1 MNVALDSD
9 YAAPQR
15 LSGDE
20 VRLSMSRVIVGW
32 AFGAIFFQLSAGA
45 VYASF
50 ARQLGA
56 TEAQF
61 GFLAGIY
68 PLMGFLQIP
77 AARLLETG
85 VGARAMMLV
94 AGLSCR
100 LLWVLAALLPLLNHC
115 FPDLLRREWML
126 PAFIGCVLL
135 SSVGQAF
142 TGPSFFTWMSALVP
156 DRVGPSFWAR
166 RQQIGTLVSI
176 FAVLLGGGIADHA
189 GWIKEQ
195 SGGAFPP
202 LLTYSVL
209 LTLAACCGVMDVAM
223 FIAVKEPPYE
233 NKSEKSPPFWASIRM
248 PLRERAVRNYLL
260 FTALSMMGFASTGP
274 LLWLFCL
281 EFLGFDKTQTGL
293 LLTICPLTGMVLT
306 AKWWGGI
313 AKIHGTRP
321 MIRFASVGMVFV
333 PICWLFALPDS
344 RVGLAL
350 MLFAS
355 GVLVTAYE
363 ISNLNF
369 ITRAC
374 PHLPR
379 PTLTALFA
387 ICAGTTFALT
397 SWGAG
402 LAAEMLSFWHYE
414 LFGIPL
420 ASYHLVFAFS
430 IVPRLINAVFLAPR
444 LEEEDASGTREA
456 VNEVGAN
463 LAAAFGPRFT
473 RYFEAREE

>member
-1 MNVALDSD
+1 MNAALDSD
-9 YAAPQR
+9 YTAPQR
-15 LSGDE
+15 LSGDDT
-20 VRLSMSRVIVGW
+20 RLSMSRVILGW

-77 AARLLETG
+77 AARLLELG
-85 VGARAMMLV
+85 VSARVMMLT
-94 AGLSCR
+94 AGLTCR
-100 LLWVLAALLPLLNHC
+100 LLWVLAAMLPLLNHV
-115 FPDLLRREWML
+115 FPEIVRREWLL

-135 SSVGQAF
+135 SSIGQAF

-156 DRVGPSFWAR
+156 DRVNPFFWAR
-166 RQQIGTLVSI
+166 RQQVGTFVSI
-176 FAVLLGGGIADHA
+176 FAVLVGGGIADHA

-195 SGGAFPP
+195 TNGEFPP
-202 LLTYSVL
+202 LMTYSVL
-209 LTLAACCGVMDVAM
+209 LTLAACCGVMDIAA
-223 FIAVKEPPYE
+223 FIGVKEPPRE
-233 NKSEKSPPFWASIRM
+233 TKREKSPPFFASIRQ
-248 PLRERAVRNYLL
+248 PLREPRVRKYLA
-260 FTALSMMGFASTGP
+260 FSIFGMMGFASTGP

-281 EFLGFDKTQTGL
+281 EFLDFDKTQTGL
-293 LLTICPLTGMVLT
+293 LLTICPLAGMVLT
-306 AKWWGGI
+306 SKWWGGI

-321 MIRFASVGMVFV
+321 MIRFASMGMVLV
-333 PICWLFALPDS
+333 PLCWLLALPTS
-344 RVGLAL
+344 KIGIAL
-350 MLFAS
+350 MLFSS
-355 GVLVTAYE
+355 GILMAAYE

-369 ITRAC
+369 ITRTC

-387 ICAGTTFALT
+387 ICTGTTFALT
-397 SWGAG
+397 AWGAG
-402 LAAEMLSFWHYE
+402 LAAEKLASWHFDV
-414 LFGIPL
+414 FGIHFV
-420 ASYHLVFAFS
+420 SYHLVFAFS
-430 IVPRLINAVFLAPR
+430 LLPRLVNALILAPR
-444 LEEEDASGTREA
+444 LEDEEASGTRET

-473 RYFEAREE
+473 RFFEAREE